1 MADAPVP
8 VRASSAAPVKRRWR
22 YTPWGSI
29 VLAPDF
35 YLGVPAGIAIGTL
48 PAFNNASAG
57 MATTLL
63 ISFAGAL
70 VAIAAVVVAVKTI
83 LVTLVG
89 PEYIV
94 VLERAPGG
102 VKGSAKPFIIVAW
115 VCIVGALCS
124 FAAALAWPAI
134 PAHSWG
140 LRWFAFSTPA
150 ALTAWGLLGTAML
163 VELGAFHLEQR
174 SKLMKA
180 IRDARQHNNQSS
192 RSALRYNLY
201 PLPCMLIF
209 GRAYG
214 GEILGDCS
222 SPLTAGTL

>member
-8 VRASSAAPVKRRWR
+8 VRATSAAPVKLPWR

-29 VLAPDF
+29 VLAKDF
-35 YLGVPAGIAIGTL
+35 YLGVPGGIAIGTL
-48 PAFNNASAG
+48 PAFNKASAG

-63 ISFAGAL
+63 ISFGAAL
-70 VAIAAVVVAVKTI
+70 IGVAAVVVAVKTI
-83 LVTLVG
+83 FVTLIG
-89 PEYIV
+89 PEYLV

-102 VKGSAKPFIIVAW
+102 VKGAAKPFIIVAW

-140 LRWFAFSTPA
+140 LRWFAFSVPA

-163 VELGAFHLEQR
+163 VGLGAFHLEQR
-174 SKLMKA
+174 SKLMKI
-180 IRDARQHNNQSS
+180 IRDARQRNSQPP
-192 RSALRYNLY
+192 RSA
-201 PLPCMLIF
+201 
-209 GRAYG
+209 
-214 GEILGDCS
+214 
-222 SPLTAGTL
+222 